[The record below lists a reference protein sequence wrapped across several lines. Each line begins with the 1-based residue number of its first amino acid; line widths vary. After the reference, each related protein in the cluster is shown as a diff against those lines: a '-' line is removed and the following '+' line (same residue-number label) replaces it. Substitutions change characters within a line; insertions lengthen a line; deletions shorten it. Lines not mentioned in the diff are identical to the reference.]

1 MREARDRDRD
11 RDRGG
16 VGPLPDASAA
26 ASLHSLSSDYDD
38 SKKGYHSNPGG
49 AQDDDCNSVLSSS
62 NMHENRH
69 PLSPC
74 ANSSPFGHHDQDPNT
89 VRVSN
94 SAHHFSHTELA
105 LLETTAVCP
114 YRLVTTFEVRNT
126 MVYARPVVC
135 LESRISGFSAIIPS
149 CKLNC
154 RESSLLVL
162 RSYFDF
168 HSIFIF
174 QASKRSLR
182 LMMFQV
188 FFLRFIARKVTSI
201 DMSSE
206 GSNSPTDGVIYNIN
220 NSVNKN
226 GDNQSQ
232 SHILKVYNS
241 SLGCPTAAMHSGMT
255 EEHAAI
261 MTVSNYPEFFQRVHL
276 FFTPQQFTSMLR
288 NAVRISVQ
296 RNYTT
301 GLNLT
306 SLGCCKI
313 EKVESAS
320 ESLTGI
326 VDSGPSIGEIPW
338 DDVWKVYAL
347 EREGGSYTADKVIEM
362 RKRVSGSKRQFL
374 QQQQQ
379 MSNRVVSPCRRSG
392 YASGN
397 NKATNNYNYMLRGN
411 QSSYSRA
418 GNNSYPVNN
427 AIGRYGYGQGQ
438 GQWQGQG
445 QGQGQGVGTAVRH
458 PYRPKSSVN
467 SNSGSSSGSAGSA
480 QESAALASA
489 VHNGSVTTNSNSNN
503 SYNYNNNYSTNNSHS
518 RNRPS
523 QARNVPQKQDLRR
536 ASNSAENL
544 VTLLSGSTTG
554 TTPQG
559 TAHSGQNSINS
570 NSNNNDNN
578 SNSNT
583 KPRAKFSHKNST
595 MNNAMSVSGDRVRLH
610 VFYQV
615 TTVIVT
621 SNFFSVDSIL
631 CYLSL

>member
-1 MREARDRDRD
+1 
-11 RDRGG
+11 
-16 VGPLPDASAA
+16 VLQ
-26 ASLHSLSSDYDD
+26 SSFNFHY
-38 SKKGYHSNPGG
+38 
-49 AQDDDCNSVLSSS
+49 
-62 NMHENRH
+62 
-69 PLSPC
+69 
-74 ANSSPFGHHDQDPNT
+74 
-89 VRVSN
+89 VS
-94 SAHHFSHTELA
+94 
-105 LLETTAVCP
+105 
-114 YRLVTTFEVRNT
+114 
-126 MVYARPVVC
+126 
-135 LESRISGFSAIIPS
+135 
-149 CKLNC
+149 
-154 RESSLLVL
+154 
-162 RSYFDF
+162 
-168 HSIFIF
+168 IF

-188 FFLRFIARKVTSI
+188 FFLRFIARKVTSS

-206 GSNSPTDGVIYNIN
+206 GSNSPAEGAISNIN
-220 NSVNKN
+220 NSINKN

-320 ESLTGI
+320 DSLTGSL
-326 VDSGPSIGEIPW
+326 DSGPTIEEILW
-338 DDVWKVYAL
+338 DDVWKIYAL

-362 RKRVSGSKRQFL
+362 RKRVSNSKRLFL

-379 MSNRVVSPCRRSG
+379 QMQQQLRSNRAVSPCRRSG
-392 YASGN
+392 YASGS

-411 QSSYSRA
+411 QSSYSRP
-418 GNNSYPVNN
+418 GNSPYPMSN
-427 AIGRYGYGQGQ
+427 ANGRYSYG
-438 GQWQGQG
+438 QGQG

-467 SNSGSSSGSAGSA
+467 SNSNSNSGSGSGSAGSA

-489 VHNGSVTTNSNSNN
+489 VHSGSVHMNNNSNN
-503 SYNYNNNYSTNNSHS
+503 SYNYNSNYNNNYSTNNSHS
-518 RNRPS
+518 RNRPP
-523 QARNVPQKQDLRR
+523 QARTVPQKQDLRR
-536 ASNSAENL
+536 TSNSAENL
-544 VTLLSGSTTG
+544 VTLLSGAATG

-578 SNSNT
+578 SNSNSNSNSNN

-615 TTVIVT
+615 IAVIVC
-621 SNFFSVDSIL
+621 NGLL
-631 CYLSL
+631 C

>member
-1 MREARDRDRD
+1 MFPRCILIFRE
-11 RDRGG
+11 
-16 VGPLPDASAA
+16 
-26 ASLHSLSSDYDD
+26 
-38 SKKGYHSNPGG
+38 
-49 AQDDDCNSVLSSS
+49 
-62 NMHENRH
+62 
-69 PLSPC
+69 PC
-74 ANSSPFGHHDQDPNT
+74 
-89 VRVSN
+89 
-94 SAHHFSHTELA
+94 
-105 LLETTAVCP
+105 LL
-114 YRLVTTFEVRNT
+114 
-126 MVYARPVVC
+126 
-135 LESRISGFSAIIPS
+135 I
-149 CKLNC
+149 
-154 RESSLLVL
+154 L
-162 RSYFDF
+162 RSSFNLYGV
-168 HSIFIF
+168 SIF

-188 FFLRFIARKVTSI
+188 FFLRFIARKVTSS

-206 GSNSPTDGVIYNIN
+206 GSSSPADDIINTTSNSI
-220 NSVNKN
+220 NKN

-306 SLGCCKI
+306 SLGCCNM

-320 ESLTGI
+320 ESLTGC
-326 VDSGPSIGEIPW
+326 VDSGPTIEEILW
-338 DDVWKVYAL
+338 DNVWKMYAL
-347 EREGGSYTADKVIEM
+347 ERGGGSYTADKVIEM
-362 RKRVSGSKRQFL
+362 RKRVSSSKRLFL

-379 MSNRVVSPCRRSG
+379 QMQLQLRSNRAISPCRRSG

-397 NKATNNYNYMLRGN
+397 NKATNNYNYMLRGTQN
-411 QSSYSRA
+411 SYSRP
-418 GNNSYPVNN
+418 GYNPYPVNN
-427 AIGRYGYGQGQ
+427 ANGRYGYGQGQ
-438 GQWQGQG
+438 GQGQG
-445 QGQGQGVGTAVRH
+445 QGLGQAVGTAVRH

-467 SNSGSSSGSAGSA
+467 SNFGSNSNSGSAGSA

-489 VHNGSVTTNSNSNN
+489 LHNGSVHMNNNSNN
-503 SYNYNNNYSTNNSHS
+503 SYNYNNNHNNNYSTNNSHS
-518 RNRPS
+518 INRPS
-523 QARNVPQKQDLRR
+523 QARTVPQKQDLRR
-536 ASNSAENL
+536 TSNSAENL
-544 VTLLSGSTTG
+544 ATLLSGSATG
-554 TTPQG
+554 ATPQG

-570 NSNNNDNN
+570 NSNNNDNSN
-578 SNSNT
+578 SNSNSNS

-615 TTVIVT
+615 TSVIV
-621 SNFFSVDSIL
+621 
-631 CYLSL
+631 